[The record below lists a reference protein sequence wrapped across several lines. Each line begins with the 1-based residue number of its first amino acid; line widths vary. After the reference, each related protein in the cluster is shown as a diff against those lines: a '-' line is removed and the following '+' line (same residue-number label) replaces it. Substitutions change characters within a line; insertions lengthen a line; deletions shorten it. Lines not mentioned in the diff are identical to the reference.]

1 MADRYW
7 VGGTGNWNDTARWS
21 TGSGGGSGASV
32 PTSADNVFF
41 DDASAAGTFTV
52 TINVSNAAC
61 ANFDASGIT
70 LAARK
75 MTLTGTASVGALQ
88 VNGNWTN
95 PSTTTFGWTTWTGN
109 TITFAATGTVITNA
123 VTFVPAIIVNGSGI
137 TVTLGGALTVTGAFT
152 LTNGSFDTSASNYA
166 FTPPSITI
174 AANSNTRTLTLNASS
189 VTLAGANPYT
199 DSSTGGFTLSAGTST
214 ITCSSSSAI
223 TFTGGSKTFYNVTFS
238 SGTVSSFNIVGTNT
252 FNNFTVAAR
261 TAAGIGLAL
270 FPANV
275 TTTINGTL
283 SINSGAA
290 SAERRYRVS
299 TTSAGAVSP
308 GSQGTISAATVSLTN
323 CDFRDIV
330 AAGAAIPFTGT
341 SLGNASNNSNITFT
355 AAKTV
360 YWSSA
365 AGASANWNSASWATG
380 SGGAGALANFPI
392 PQDTVIID
400 TAGATTGD
408 GLRTG
413 NTITLNANYFL
424 PTIDSSARA
433 SAWTFAWGA
442 ITPTF
447 VKDFILDANV
457 TLTGTGQVIFT
468 NITDPQTLTMAG
480 KSFPS
485 NVNVT
490 SYSVPLRIN
499 GTATLSGTTA
509 TFTLQQG
516 TLDLTNN
523 GAGNYTLSTPR
534 FASSNSNTRSITFGT
549 GEITL
554 TGTTGT
560 LWTTSTVTNFSRT
573 GTPTVKVSSA
583 ATSGTLT
590 IATGPLSESQALDF
604 DYTSGTY
611 GLADAAAVYR
621 NLIFSGF
628 APSGLGTVPNS
639 VRTIY
644 GSLTLPFLGNLA
656 GGANATTF
664 AATSGTQNVTSTG
677 RIIAYP
683 IIQNNPGAILKLQ
696 DNFESSVSYTLTAGT
711 LDVNGKTLTSSTF
724 VSTGTA
730 TRAITFNGGTISLSG
745 SGSTVWDASGSN
757 FTTSAGTGVGII
769 TLTSASSKTFSGDTF
784 NYAAAL
790 NQGGAGTLT
799 IAGNNTFANITATTL
814 PSTITFTAGTTQTV
828 SQFTASGTSG
838 NLLTLNS
845 SSPGSQFTLY
855 DASGTNN
862 VSFCS
867 ITDSNAT
874 GGATWN
880 SLLTNGNVDGGN
892 NLGWVFTAVPP
903 VVTYSPDIRLRSMA
917 ERRRI

>member
-109 TITFAATGTVITNA
+109 TITFAATGTIITNA
-123 VTFVPAIIVNGSGI
+123 LTFVPAIIVNGSGI
-137 TVTLGGALTVTGAFT
+137 TITLGGALTVTGIFT

-166 FTPPSITI
+166 FTPPNITI
-174 AANSNTRTLTLNASS
+174 ASNSNTRTLTLNASS
-189 VTLAGANPYT
+189 VTLSGANPYT
-199 DSSTGGFTLSAGTST
+199 DSSTGGYTLSAGTST
-214 ITCSSSSAI
+214 ITCSSSSGI

-238 SGTVSSFNIVGTNT
+238 NGANTVFNIGGANT
-252 FNNFTVAAR
+252 FNNLTFAAR
-261 TAAGIGLAL
+261 SSAGIITLQFTSG
-270 FPANV
+270 V

-290 SAERRYRVS
+290 SAERRYRVQTLAS
-299 TTSAGAVSP
+299 GTTTIGAQATV
-308 GSQGTISAATVSLTN
+308 SAAAVSLTN

-330 AAGAAIPFTGT
+330 AAGAATPFTGT
-341 SLGNASNNSNITFT
+341 SIGNASNNSNITFT

-392 PQDTVIID
+392 PQDTAIVD
-400 TAGATTGD
+400 AAGATTGD

-413 NTITLNANYFL
+413 NTITLNINYFL

-447 VKDFILDANV
+447 VNDFILDANV
-457 TLTGTGQVIFT
+457 NLTGTGQVIFT
-468 NITDPQTLTMAG
+468 NITDPQTLTMTG

-485 NVNVT
+485 NVNVL

-523 GAGNYTLSTPR
+523 GAGNYTLSTVR

-554 TGTTGT
+554 TGAGT
-560 LWTTSTVTNFSRT
+560 VWTTSTVTGFSFT
-573 GTPTVKVSSA
+573 GTSKVNVSNNSATATTV
-583 ATSGTLT
+583 T
-590 IATGPLSESQALDF
+590 TGALSESQSLNF
-604 DYTSGTY
+604 NYTTGTY
-611 GLADAAAVYR
+611 TLTDTAAVYR
-621 NLIFSGF
+621 NLDFTGFGSG
-628 APSGLGTVPNS
+628 ASGTIPNS

-644 GSLTLPFLGNLA
+644 GSLTLPVNGTLSA
-656 GGANATTF
+656 GTNTTTF
-664 AATSGTQNVTSTG
+664 AATSGTQDVTSNSRTMD
-677 RIIAYP
+677 YP
-683 IIQNNPGAILKLQ
+683 ITQNNPGATLRLQ
-696 DNFESSVSYTLTAGT
+696 DNLTLGSTRAYTLTAGT

-724 VSTGTA
+724 GSTGTA

-745 SGSTVWDASGSN
+745 SGSTVWVASGSN
-757 FTTSAGTGVGII
+757 FATSAGTGNGII
-769 TLTSASSKTFSGDTF
+769 SLISASAKTFDGDAFT
-784 NYAAAL
+784 YAAAL

-799 IAGNNTFANITATTL
+799 IAGNNTLSGLTNTTQPATI
-814 PSTITFTAGTTQTV
+814 SVTAGTTQT
-828 SQFTASGTSG
+828 FTGAVTLAGTSG
-838 NLLTLNS
+838 NLITLNS
-845 SSPGSQFTLY
+845 TTPGTRYTFTFPVSTVASSL
-855 DASGTNN
+855 
-862 VSFCS
+862 SFCS
-867 ITDSNAT
+867 VIDCIGYQNAYWR
-874 GGATWN
+874 AFQ
-880 SLLTNGNVDGGN
+880 TNGCVNAGN
-892 NLGWVFTAVPP
+892 NLGWIFTPSVYTASGSQF
-903 VVTYSPDIRLRSMA
+903 TT
-917 ERRRI
+917 